1 MSTTTITETNHG
13 GANLDFVSREWAARP
28 ADQRFYSLESARDAM
43 KALHLASRGARVKT
57 SSLSVQ
63 PSGDDLLLVGKS
75 GTTARFNNWSFGQL
89 AGLASA
95 PASYLST
102 LPAPQAAAD
111 LNFSLAKRIEEDG
124 DDDLQLLVRLGDGEY
139 TLGAVNGKIYTR
151 LWNEQV
157 LSRLIDLTAGSDWE
171 LPVSRHPL
179 DNGQGVLFASDRD
192 MTVLLKDD
200 TNRVQDGSEGGL
212 MRAVVVRNSEV
223 GSAKFSVWAAY
234 LRAICGNLI
243 LWGVEKSVEVA
254 FRHVGDGMDE
264 RSLLALNGLLNTH
277 REAPARELEA
287 RIERLKTVE
296 FGPSREGMVD
306 HLFSRK
312 IAPRKTLES
321 AYTLCEQAE
330 PDLNPRSPWGMAQ
343 GLTRYSQMAPNFDR
357 RVEVDKA
364 AAKVLDLIS
373 F

>member
-1 MSTTTITETNHG
+1 MSVTVTSQNHN
-13 GANLDFVSREWAARP
+13 GANLTFVHREWADRP

-43 KALHLASRGARVKT
+43 KALHLSSRGARAKFGDLLVA
-57 SSLSVQ
+57 
-63 PSGDDLLLVGKS
+63 PDGDDLVLTGKHG
-75 GTTARFNNWSFGQL
+75 GTAKFNNWSFGQL

-95 PASYLST
+95 PAGYLAT
-102 LPAPQAAAD
+102 LPAAQAAAD
-111 LNFSLAKRIEEDG
+111 LNFSLSKRIEEDG
-124 DDDLQLLVRLGDGEY
+124 DDDLQLLVRLNDGQY

-151 LWNEQV
+151 LWNEAV
-157 LSRLIDLTAGSDWE
+157 LSRLIDLTAGTDWQ

-243 LWGVEKSVEVA
+243 LWGVEKSIEVA
-254 FRHVGDGMDE
+254 FRHVGDGMDA
-264 RSLLALNGLLNTH
+264 RSLKALNGLLNTH

-296 FGPSREGMVD
+296 FGPSREGVVD

-312 IAPRKTLES
+312 IAPRKALES

-357 RVEVDKA
+357 RAEVDKSA
-364 AAKVLDLIS
+364 RKVLELIS

>member
-1 MSTTTITETNHG
+1 MSVTVTAQNHN
-13 GANLDFVSREWAARP
+13 GANLTFVHREWADRP

-43 KALHLASRGARVKT
+43 RALRLSSRGARVK
-57 SSLSVQ
+57 LADLRVQ
-63 PSGDDLLLVGKS
+63 PSGDDLVLTGKS

-111 LNFSLAKRIEEDG
+111 LNYSLSKRVEEDG
-124 DDDLQLLVRLGDGEY
+124 DDELQLLVRLGDGSY

-151 LWNEQV
+151 LWNEMV
-157 LSRLIDLTAGSDWE
+157 LNRIIDLTAGSDWQ
-171 LPVSRHPL
+171 LPVSRHPM
-179 DNGQGVLFASDRD
+179 DEGRGVLFASDRD

-200 TNRVQDGSEGGL
+200 TNRVEDGSEGGL
-212 MRAVVVRNSEV
+212 MRAVVIRNSEV

-234 LRAICGNLI
+234 LRSICGNLI
-243 LWGVEKSVEVA
+243 LWGVERSVEIA

-264 RSLLALNGLLNTH
+264 RSLLALNGLMQAHHN
-277 REAPARELEA
+277 APARELEA
-287 RIERLKTVE
+287 RIERLKAVE
-296 FGPSREGMVD
+296 FGPSRTEVVD

-312 IAPRKTLES
+312 IASRKALES
-321 AYTLCEQAE
+321 AYTLCESTE

-343 GLTRYSQMAPNFDR
+343 GLTRYSQIAPNFDR
-357 RVEVDKA
+357 RAEVDKA
-364 AAKVLDLIS
+364 AGKVLDLIS